1 MKDYDINEIAPWLV
15 IDDVIAAFD
24 ELKNIEWRYPWLKD
38 ITNLCLE
45 YLQLDGLEDA
55 DRIHD
60 IPFAIL
66 EIAEHVLKQEEE
78 Q

>member
-1 MKDYDINEIAPWLV
+1 MDNYDINEITPWLV
-15 IDDVIAAFD
+15 IDDVVSAFD
-24 ELKNIEWRYPWLKD
+24 ELKNIEWKYPWLKD

-55 DRIHD
+55 GRAAD

-66 EIAEHVLKQEEE
+66 EIAEHVLKQEE